1 MATEGLRK
9 LEKLILDKIRK
20 RSIEISRN
28 IYEATLAID
37 DLAMVETEE
46 HLPFEQGRKLRYKPV
61 KPGTAW
67 GHPWSSAWLRLRFQ
81 VPREFRGQTV
91 SLQFSTGGEAII

>member
-28 IYEATLAID
+28 IYDRTETID
-37 DLAMVETEE
+37 DLTMVETDE
-46 HLPFEQGRKLRYKPV
+46 HLSIEQARKLPYKPV

-67 GHPWSSAWLRLRFQ
+67 GKP
-81 VPREFRGQTV
+81 
-91 SLQFSTGGEAII
+91 